1 MSLTPLHPRP
11 IPPGRHRASPSIT
24 KPPTPQTIST
34 PSRISQSTSGSI
46 STHPQGYPKESES
59 HLNPAVNEFT
69 EYTSSSRDLSI
80 GRSFEGSEIHELRF
94 DTHSSEGDRTAQN
107 GQRGLSD
114 ITNSLNGVR
123 RGKSGINDLQSFN
136 EISRKGD
143 EELGDGHLE
152 GRRKSLAVGVMG
164 GLRERSDDEINRAGK
179 DEVVMALKEEWSNG
193 EKLMERIEEMEMIH
207 ASLES
212 DKKNLARNIQVLQER
227 QEESL
232 AEQSRLET
240 DLEERNDILDRIRSR
255 LSEAERNAREAQRR
269 YAEQLTALRLVS
281 SKTHVGAMILGCLP
295 NKQEKSF
302 DAERQA
308 FLAQEQHLQ
317 TRLIALKSST
327 VPVKKKETNEQA
339 QEELASLHVAHS
351 AILAQLHTLSAEVH
365 ELRGENVK
373 LKEENEGWEFL
384 VRDRTFNENLRGGF
398 IAPPV
403 IRTEDHDDLAE
414 FVEAHE
420 NDDDEDG
427 FGNEDGRKGRLG
439 TLGTLDE
446 EIDEEID
453 EEMEELHSD
462 LEAQSPIFEDENVFA
477 KDLDSVPVSTKGRR
491 KGHKGDLLA
500 PPPRRKSKGENLG
513 DLPVTGSGLDLAA
526 ELGRAEAAQGGE
538 MRVLGKGD
546 EGEDLDGCVG
556 RADLATLRAEV
567 KQLREANKALTLYCS
582 KIIDR
587 IIAQEGFEQILS
599 VDYKTRRMGRSA
611 SGMSRKPTAQEMFA
625 LTPSISDSKLTGAGE
640 AKSRPMS
647 VIPTKISAPVLI
659 EEKER
664 EETKAE
670 KRSLGNATDCCQ
682 TRRGFSLDLRSFGF
696 GSSSEKEKEKE
707 KSALKPLALVGRT
720 APLTQSSQPPQ
731 LVQITQPTQSSQS
744 LPSGQPSQRK
754 LDPEA
759 EDENDRKERHLLEA
773 TLKLMGIDKPST
785 SSSTPQPIIFPS
797 PSEDPQ
803 VSWLGK
809 LVRSRPSSIISPFE
823 QKQNPFISPNPSS
836 ISSQTPQTERNNPI
850 NTNTSPPSS
859 QNKEGPLSRL
869 SSILGSYEPL
879 SPTSTEKDPTKISP
893 EKAAEAL
900 RLFDER
906 EKRRAKDISDGKG
919 DKTYTSPGP
928 KNLRRSM
935 SSRSGEGDGSP
946 KRVGKNES
954 ISTLW
959 SMGSRPS
966 SEELEGRR

>member
-34 PSRISQSTSGSI
+34 PTRISQSTSDPI
-46 STHPQGYPKESES
+46 STPPQGYPKEFES
-59 HLNPAVNEFT
+59 HLNPATIEST
-69 EYTSSSRDLSI
+69 ESTSSSRELSI
-80 GRSFEGSEIHELRF
+80 GQSFEGSEIDESRF

-207 ASLES
+207 ATLES
-212 DKKNLARNIQVLQER
+212 DKKSLARSIQVLQER

-269 YAEQLTALRLVS
+269 YAE
-281 SKTHVGAMILGCLP
+281 
-295 NKQEKSF
+295 QEKSF

-546 EGEDLDGCVG
+546 EGE
-556 RADLATLRAEV
+556 ALRAEV

-670 KRSLGNATDCCQ
+670 KR

-785 SSSTPQPIIFPS
+785 TQPTLSPS

-836 ISSQTPQTERNNPI
+836 ISSQAPQTERI
-850 NTNTSPPSS
+850 NLTDTTTSPRFET
-859 QNKEGPLSRL
+859 KEGPLSRL
-869 SSILGSYEPL
+869 SSVLGSYEPL
-879 SPTSTEKDPTKISP
+879 SPTSTEKDPAKISP

-935 SSRSGEGDGSP
+935 SSRSGEGDESP